1 MLNSA
6 IHEFDSIRWL
16 LGEEARKIY
25 VTGVHTNSD
34 KVSDLLDL
42 ITVHVS
48 LSGDCVANFDVYMF
62 IEITSTILRQ
72 WKVAGLSVSNKL
84 ISLKFKHGFIPSSRG
99 NEPARQR
106 WTDIC
111 LYNRPY
117 MGSNL

>member
-34 KVSDLLDL
+34 KVSGLLDL
-42 ITVHVS
+42 MTVHVS

-72 WKVAGLSVSNKL
+72 WKVTGLSVSNKL
-84 ISLKFKHGFIPSSRG
+84 ISLKFKHGLIPSNRMISLAQQRG
-99 NEPARQR
+99 
-106 WTDIC
+106 TDIC
-111 LYNRPY
+111 LYNLLY
-117 MGSNL
+117 TGSNL